1 MRIGIIAD
9 SHDNM
14 DALTGCAVHTML
26 ESRPQVCAVKADLF
40 ITEPITI
47 YGCLPLMLKTTFF
60 NILGKDN
67 LK

>member
-1 MRIGIIAD
+1 LIPAPAPPETALD
-9 SHDNM
+9 SVTD
-14 DALTGCAVHTML
+14 CAVHTML
-26 ESRPQVCAVKADLF
+26 ESRPQVCAVKVELF

-60 NILGKDN
+60 NILDKDN